1 MKCKLCEREAD
12 LDLDLCEYHSEAK
25 KKLES
30 SYQVW
35 REAYGFIGWTDYL
48 NEMLRNPDTGRWVV
62 EVARLI
68 LMSSHDSDPG

>member
-12 LDLDLCEYHSEAK
+12 LDLCGYHAEAK
-25 KKLES
+25 KRLES

-48 NEMLRNPDTGRWVV
+48 NEILRNPDTGRWVV
-62 EVARLI
+62 EVARFVLTPS
-68 LMSSHDSDPG
+68 LDGDSG